1 MTPAQRQLHQKI
13 QWLRPFTRM
22 AASFSIRT
30 EGWLPAVIRN
40 MPLKLVKHAIASYQ
54 RKIDSGGKGG

>member
-1 MTPAQRQLHQKI
+1 MTPAQRQLHENI

-30 EGWLPAVIRN
+30 EGWLPPVVRN
-40 MPLKLVKHAIASYQ
+40 LPLKIIKHTIAGYQ
-54 RKIDSGGKGG
+54 RKIDGGCGKG